1 MDADGNVYVLDAGN
15 HRVRLVTPAGLMR
28 TVAGTGE
35 SEEIPFPAYAA
46 LFNGRQANRS
56 PLFGASHLAVDSAA
70 RSGTTLYVGEFR
82 GTALLRSVSLESGRI
97 ETFSFPNTEGT
108 LWALVVD
115 DSGTV
120 YIGDGRGIRMR
131 RPNGA
136 VAVIA
141 DSGEYGF
148 DVGGMAVDRFGNI
161 WSLTPP
167 IGASASW
174 SRCIDR
180 QCSNPLDLRSH
191 SRGPVFRGADTTAR
205 LLIRISHGPLQARRY
220 RNPAQ
225 HDTQKT

>member
-1 MDADGNVYVLDAGN
+1 MWLTHGTTECEGSARITSFAGNGEIGDGGEGLGTTDSELNRPEKVAVDADGNVYVLDAGN

-161 WSLTPP
+161 WFTDPANRRVRVLE
-167 IGASASW
+167 
-174 SRCIDR
+174 
-180 QCSNPLDLRSH
+180 
-191 SRGPVFRGADTTAR
+191 PV
-205 LLIRISHGPLQARRY
+205 H
-220 RNPAQ
+220 
-225 HDTQKT
+225 